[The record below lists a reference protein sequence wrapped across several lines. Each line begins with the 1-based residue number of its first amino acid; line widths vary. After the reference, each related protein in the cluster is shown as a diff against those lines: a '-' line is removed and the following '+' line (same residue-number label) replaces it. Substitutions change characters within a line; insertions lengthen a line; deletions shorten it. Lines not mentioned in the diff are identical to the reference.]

1 MIIFLLGQINASASS
16 SSPSDTH
23 EKWPAIA
30 PLFLHQSDTPVH
42 LFIAHVSCIPLT
54 VAGKMIALAA
64 VSHSS
69 RSGNCMARFTLIIP
83 AVAAQSLA
91 RPAVIHR
98 AKAKRHVQPAPPAFP
113 AHLRSVLRPVVHT
126 REKWRIPFLI
136 EHVIATEGRVNK

>member
-1 MIIFLLGQINASASS
+1 MLPPLLPG
-16 SSPSDTH
+16 PSDTH

-54 VAGKMIALAA
+54 RAGKMIALAA

-69 RSGNCMARFTLIIP
+69 RSGNCMAWFTLIIP

-113 AHLRSVLRPVVHT
+113 AHLRSVCALCTHQERNGVSL
-126 REKWRIPFLI
+126 LI